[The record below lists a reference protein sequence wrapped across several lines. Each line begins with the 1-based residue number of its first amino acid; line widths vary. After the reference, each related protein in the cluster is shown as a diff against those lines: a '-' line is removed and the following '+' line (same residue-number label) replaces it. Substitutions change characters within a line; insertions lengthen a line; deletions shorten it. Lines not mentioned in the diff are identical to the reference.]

1 MPGLLPGALPRVAM
15 IAATAACAPSAA
27 RSDPDR
33 HPAPVQSPTPALS
46 ALRCDAGDTPMVRD
60 VIYFGRN
67 RPEGGTVSDADW
79 EAYLDSV
86 VTPRFPAGFTVVEAE
101 GHWRGESGVV
111 ERERTEVMTLL
122 HPGDDASR
130 SAVQVLTEE
139 YVRRF
144 HQEAVLRERLAACAR
159 F

>member
-1 MPGLLPGALPRVAM
+1 MRAISCPPILALVA
-15 IAATAACAPSAA
+15 ALSGSAACAPAVTPSA
-27 RSDPDR
+27 D
-33 HPAPVQSPTPALS
+33 PTPAD
-46 ALRCDAGDTPMVRD
+46 APVAARVRCEAGDSAMVRD
-60 VIYFGRN
+60 VVYFGRN
-67 RPEGGTVSDADW
+67 RPDGGRVSDAEW

-111 ERERTEVMTLL
+111 ERERTEVLTLL
-122 HPGDDASR
+122 HPGDEASR
-130 SAVQVLTEE
+130 EAVRALTGE

>member
-1 MPGLLPGALPRVAM
+1 MPGAFRFGSPALLAVA
-15 IAATAACAPSAA
+15 AAAACAPSAA
-27 RSDPDR
+27 RPDPAAA
-33 HPAPVQSPTPALS
+33 PAPVADAGP
-46 ALRCDAGDTPMVRD
+46 RCAAGDTAMVRD

-67 RPEGGTVSDADW
+67 RPDGGTVSDAEWD
-79 EAYLDSV
+79 AYLDSV

-111 ERERTEVMTLL
+111 ERERTEVLTLL
-122 HPGDDASR
+122 HPGDQASR
-130 SAVQVLTEE
+130 EAVDALTGE

-144 HQEAVLRERLAACAR
+144 HQEAVLRERLAACAH

>member
-1 MPGLLPGALPRVAM
+1 MPGVVPSAPKSLLAAAVVAP
-15 IAATAACAPSAA
+15 AACASSAG
-27 RSDPDR
+27 RSEPD
-33 HPAPVQSPTPALS
+33 PAPAAAPLAVAGPHCT
-46 ALRCDAGDTPMVRD
+46 AGDTAMVRD

-67 RPEGGTVSDADW
+67 RPDGGTVSDAEW

-111 ERERTEVMTLL
+111 ERERTEVLTLL
-122 HPGDDASR
+122 HSGDQTAR
-130 SAVQVLTEE
+130 EAVEALTGE

-144 HQEAVLRERLAACAR
+144 HQEAVLRERLVACAR